1 MIPDMTS
8 EAPIEKPKRK
18 KAKRAKP
25 AKAAPPKPANQ
36 LAGLTKTECAKG
48 CSVDGCV
55 VSGKPYCSH
64 PAKGGLQAGDLG
76 NREVVERFQQAVKYL
91 KRQALA

>member
-1 MIPDMTS
+1 MTPDVST
-8 EAPIEKPKRK
+8 EAPTEKTAKRK

-25 AKAAPPKPANQ
+25 APAPKQASPF
-36 LAGLTKTECAKG
+36 AGLTKTECAKG